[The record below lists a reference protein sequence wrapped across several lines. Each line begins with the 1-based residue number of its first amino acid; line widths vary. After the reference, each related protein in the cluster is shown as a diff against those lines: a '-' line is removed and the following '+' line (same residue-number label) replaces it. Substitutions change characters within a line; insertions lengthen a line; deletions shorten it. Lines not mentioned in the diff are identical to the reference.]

1 MKIQPYIDKLEKSK
15 EYKDF
20 HKSNK
25 DAFLTAGFFVLDF
38 ENKKNVHQLD
48 FYLPKEHQVA
58 AFTLDH
64 GVILQKM
71 KLMNEKV
78 PGKLSFQVK
87 TDLDELHGIL
97 EDEMKNRNITEEVKK
112 IIAVL
117 QNVDGKTLWN
127 LNCVLSGMEI
137 LRAHVDDET
146 QSVLKMEKFSMMDI
160 MKKVP
165 GNALQAMAK
174 GAKEKVG
181 KEDLKKELVKL
192 ENVKKEIEKQEIEI
206 EKVLEKKEKETS
218 ATKEKKNKK

>member
-64 GVILQKM
+64 GVVLQKM

-78 PGKLSFQVK
+78 PGKLDFKIK

-97 EDEMKNRNITEEVKK
+97 EDEMKNRSITEEVKK

-117 QNVDGKTLWN
+117 QSIDGKTLWN

-174 GAKEKVG
+174 GAKEKIG
-181 KEDLKKELVKL
+181 KEDLQKEMKKL
-192 ENVKKEIEKQEIEI
+192 EDVKKEIEKQEVEI
-206 EKVLEKKEKETS
+206 KKVIEKKEKDES
-218 ATKEKKNKK
+218 AGKKKK